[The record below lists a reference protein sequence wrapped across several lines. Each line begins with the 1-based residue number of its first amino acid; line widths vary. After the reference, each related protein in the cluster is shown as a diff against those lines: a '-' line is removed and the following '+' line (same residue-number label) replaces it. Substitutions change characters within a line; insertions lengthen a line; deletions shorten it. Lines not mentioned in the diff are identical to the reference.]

1 MEFDA
6 ESQYFEVAVNGG
18 MDTLLNIDDR
28 QLFVCDVNY
37 KIIDEEYIKES
48 NEGADKRHVE
58 HCQKMQ
64 VCKKVARTLLQPRD
78 GEDADQGEV
87 D

>member
-6 ESQYFEVAVNGG
+6 ESQYVEVAVNGG

-37 KIIDEEYIKES
+37 KIIEEEYIKES
-48 NEGADKRHVE
+48 NEGADKRHGPQHHDEFSWDDVNN
-58 HCQKMQ
+58 
-64 VCKKVARTLLQPRD
+64 
-78 GEDADQGEV
+78 
-87 D
+87 